1 MKKSHKCGSLLESLS
16 DYVDGELGDALCEE
30 IERHMADCDNCRI
43 VVDTFK
49 KTISLYQET
58 SKKTIIPM
66 GVRERLFHRLDL
78 DDFIQQEQRKAFETK
93 LGNFLGK

>member
-1 MKKSHKCGSLLESLS
+1 MKKSHNCGSLLESLS

-30 IERHMADCDNCRI
+30 IEKHMADCNNCRI

-58 SKKTIIPM
+58 SEKTTIPM

-78 DDFIQQEQRKAFETK
+78 DDFIQHK
-93 LGNFLGK
+93 NSS